1 MSPDPSAPGPV
12 RSAAAVNQ
20 DIRAL
25 WSDPRVQL
33 SAADRAELERLYAE
47 WAAAKR
53 AEVAEA
59 A

>member
-1 MSPDPSAPGPV
+1 MSPDLPPQGEV

-25 WSDPRVQL
+25 WGDPRVRLSGEGRAVLDQL
-33 SAADRAELERLYAE
+33 YEE

-53 AEVAEA
+53 AEIDTA